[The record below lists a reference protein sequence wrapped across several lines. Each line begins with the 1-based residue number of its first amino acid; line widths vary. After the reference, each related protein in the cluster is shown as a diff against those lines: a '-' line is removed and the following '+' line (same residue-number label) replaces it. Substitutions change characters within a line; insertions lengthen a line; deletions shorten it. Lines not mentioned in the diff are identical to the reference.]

1 MHYSK
6 AAARTYFLEQ
16 RNSLNDAQIEQ
27 WSLDIANQVTAMP
40 LWNAVIFHLFLS
52 IPQKKEVDTEPLL
65 TLLQGKDKSIVC
77 PKISGPNQLQH
88 FLLTDQTKIKIHPW
102 GIPEPTGGIAI
113 EPDQID
119 VVFVPLLGCDHQ
131 GNRVGYGGGYYDRF
145 LNQCRKDVLR
155 IGLSFF
161 NPLPEISPVEPSDI
175 PLHYAVT
182 PQKVWAFNQV

>member
-16 RNSLNDAQIEQ
+16 RNSLNAAQIEQ
-27 WSLDIANQVTAMP
+27 WSLDIANQVTSLP
-40 LWNAVIFHLFLS
+40 LWKSDIFHLFLS
-52 IPQKKEVDTEPLL
+52 IPQKNEVDTEPLL

-77 PKISGPNQLQH
+77 PKMIGPNQLQH
-88 FLLTDQTKIKIHPW
+88 FLLTDQTKIEIHSW
-102 GIPEPTGGIAI
+102 GIPEPAGGIAI

-119 VVFVPLLGCDHQ
+119 VVFVPLLGFDRQ

-145 LNQCRKDVLR
+145 LSQCRKDTLR

-161 NPLPEISPVEPSDI
+161 DPLPEISPVEPSDI

-182 PQKVWAFNQV
+182 PQKVWRFNRD